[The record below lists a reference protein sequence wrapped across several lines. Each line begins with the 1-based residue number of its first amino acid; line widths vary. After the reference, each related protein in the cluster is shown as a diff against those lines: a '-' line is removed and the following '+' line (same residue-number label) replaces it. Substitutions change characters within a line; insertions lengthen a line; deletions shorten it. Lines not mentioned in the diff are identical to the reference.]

1 MSADRDHL
9 VELITKQVLAA
20 LERRASG
27 ADAARVGRR
36 SIAETRESEATGPG
50 SRAPAEGGSEPAQSP
65 RGGPAG
71 LPPGAVVHDPATC
84 ERCRNWGV
92 TGVRGPDETRLLA
105 AAGAS
110 RVVATMG
117 YCPASD
123 GLASLIDHTL
133 LKPDATR
140 EEVEQLCREAAQFC
154 FASVCVNPNWV
165 ALCRE
170 LLRGSG
176 VKVCTVIGFPLGAH
190 LPDIKAYE
198 TRRAIEQGAEEV
210 DMVINIGALKSRDY
224 ALVEQDIHG
233 VVNAAAGRAL
243 VKVILETSL
252 LTRDEKVM
260 GSTLAKAAGADFV
273 KTSTG
278 FAGGGATVED
288 VQLMRETVGPEM
300 GVKASGGVRTKEDAE
315 KMVAAGAT
323 RLGASAGVKIVR
335 GEAAA
340 EAKY

>member
-1 MSADRDHL
+1 MSGERDEL
-9 VELITKQVLAA
+9 VEAITRKVLEA
-20 LERRASG
+20 LARRTPALSG
-27 ADAARVGRR
+27 APAAAATVDA
-36 SIAETRESEATGPG
+36 
-50 SRAPAEGGSEPAQSP
+50 
-65 RGGPAG
+65 
-71 LPPGAVVHDPATC
+71 HDADTC
-84 ERCRNWGV
+84 ERCRAFGV
-92 TGVRGPDETRLLA
+92 GAVRGPDETRALA

-110 RVVATMG
+110 RVVATVG

-140 EEVEQLCREAAQFC
+140 EQIEVLCREAAQFC

-165 ALCRE
+165 PLCRE

-176 VKVCTVIGFPLGAH
+176 VKVCTVIGFPSGAH
-190 LPDIKAYE
+190 ASDVKAYE
-198 TRRAIEQGAEEV
+198 ARRAVEQGAEEV
-210 DMVINIGALKSRDY
+210 DMVINIGAMKSKDY
-224 ALVEQDIHG
+224 ALVEQDIRG
-233 VVNAAAGRAL
+233 VVQAAGPNAV

-252 LTRDEKVM
+252 LTREEKIM
-260 GSTLAKAAGADFV
+260 GCTLAKAAGADFV

-300 GVKASGGVRTKEDAE
+300 GVKASGGVRTKEEAE
-315 KMVAAGAT
+315 AMVKAGAT

-335 GEAAA
+335 GEKS
-340 EAKY
+340 EGKGY

>member
-1 MSADRDHL
+1 MSRERDRL
-9 VELITKQVLAA
+9 VDEITRQVLAA
-20 LERRASG
+20 LSG
-27 ADAARVGRR
+27 SAPVTTVAAAARRD
-36 SIAETRESEATGPG
+36 
-50 SRAPAEGGSEPAQSP
+50 
-65 RGGPAG
+65 
-71 LPPGAVVHDPATC
+71 HDHATC
-84 ERCRNWGV
+84 ERCSAWGN
-92 TGVRGPDETRLLA
+92 GAVRGPDETRMLA

-123 GLASLIDHTL
+123 GLASVIDHTL

-170 LLRGSG
+170 MLRGSG

-190 LPDIKAYE
+190 LPDVKSYE
-198 TRRAIEQGAEEV
+198 AKRAVEQGAEEV
-210 DMVINIGALKSRDY
+210 DMVLNVGALKSRDY

-233 VVNAAAGRAL
+233 VVQAAGRGTV
-243 VKVILETSL
+243 VKVILETAL

-260 GSTLAKAAGADFV
+260 GCTLSKAAGADFV

-278 FAGGGATVED
+278 FGGGGATVED
-288 VQLMRETVGPEM
+288 VQLMRDTVGPEM
-300 GVKASGGVRTKEDAE
+300 GVKASGGVRTRDDVE
-315 KMVAAGAT
+315 KMVAAGAS
-323 RLGASAGVKIVR
+323 RIGASAGVKIVR
-335 GEAAA
+335 GEDG
-340 EAKY
+340 EGKGY

>member
-1 MSADRDHL
+1 MSREREEL
-9 VELITKQVLAA
+9 VNIITRQVMAA
-20 LERRASG
+20 LKQGAASPV
-27 ADAARVGRR
+27 AAAPPSRQDAVH
-36 SIAETRESEATGPG
+36 TL
-50 SRAPAEGGSEPAQSP
+50 AP
-65 RGGPAG
+65 
-71 LPPGAVVHDPATC
+71 LPVGAVVHDPVTC

-92 TGVRGPDETRLLA
+92 AGVRGPEETRMLA
-105 AAGAS
+105 DAGAS

-133 LKPDATR
+133 LKPDATK

-170 LLRGSG
+170 LLRNSG

-190 LPDIKAYE
+190 LPDTKVYE
-198 TRRAIEQGAEEV
+198 TRRALEQGAEEV

-233 VVNAAAGRAL
+233 VVTAAGGRAL
-243 VKVILETSL
+243 VKVILETAL
-252 LTRDEKVM
+252 LSRDEKVM
-260 GSTLAKAAGADFV
+260 GCTLAKAAGADFV

-278 FAGGGATVED
+278 FGGGGATVED
-288 VQLMRETVGPEM
+288 IQLMRETVGPEM
-300 GVKASGGVRTKEDAE
+300 GVKASGGVRTRDDAE
-315 KMVAAGAT
+315 KLVAAGAT

-340 EAKY
+340 EGKY